1 MRISIEVEKRLNG
14 SRRSFTLAA
23 RFATDASRVVLFGPS
38 GSGKSLTL
46 RAVAGLLRPDAG
58 RIAVDGKVLFD
69 SRKGVNIPVRR
80 RRVGFVFQDYAL
92 FPHLTV
98 RQNTAF
104 GLGGMW
110 GRLTREM
117 RQRVDA
123 MLDLFGLTRMADSL
137 PRELSGGQRQRV
149 ALARAV
155 APGPAVLLLDEPFS
169 ALDLPLRSRLR
180 RGGPESV
187 GTAGNTADSGDPR
200 SRGGGAFR
208 HCGRPVPQGRDRRAH
223 RYRHRSLRRKTRR
236 PAGRGMS
243 RLRTA
248 WSGAPSTRSRRK
260 LSRNG

>member
-1 MRISIEVEKRLNG
+1 MRISIEVKKHLNG

-58 RIAVDGKVLFD
+58 RISVDGKVLFD
-69 SRKGVNIPVRR
+69 SRQGVDIPVRR

-117 RQRVDA
+117 RGRVDA

-155 APGPAVLLLDEPFS
+155 APGPSVLLLDEPFS
-169 ALDLPLRSRLR
+169 ALDLPLRARLR
-180 RGGPESV
+180 EEVLNLLERLGIPLILVTHDPEEAV
-187 GTAGNTADSGDPR
+187 RFATVAVPYRKGETGELIDIGIETWDQNNTPSWPGHVLAADRLVRCTYD
-200 SRGGGAFR
+200 GAE
-208 HCGRPVPQGRDRRAH
+208 A
-223 RYRHRSLRRKTRR
+223 
-236 PAGRGMS
+236 
-243 RLRTA
+243 
-248 WSGAPSTRSRRK
+248 
-260 LSRNG
+260 